1 MKKIIIKESDSNIKV
16 KKYLS
21 KLLPNCKIS
30 LLYKLIR
37 KKYFRLNDIYIKG
50 DEVLKVGDVISIFLA
65 DDTFDNFI
73 RKDVNNNND
82 LFKKSN
88 INIDLNEVKNR
99 IVYEDGNI
107 IIYNKMEGELSQKS
121 DKDSISI
128 NEKLNYYLQSI
139 AFNTSIYKPSVIN
152 RLDVN
157 TKGLIIFSK
166 TYIASNVLSKL
177 FKEHRIV
184 KNYFTFVNGV
194 INKDKDILYG
204 EYKKDTTNNKAY
216 IRLKNNIDVNKD
228 NIVITEYEV
237 LKRFSD
243 YTAVNINLITGKSHQ
258 IRSHFSSIDHPLICD
273 KKYMDE
279 NLYNIN
285 KDRFK
290 RKYQDL
296 ICYKIVLPYDE
307 ELNKL
312 GLSDKEFIINY
323 GDIDKY
329 EKI

>member
-1 MKKIIIKESDSNIKV
+1 MKRIIIKESDSNIKA

-21 KLLPNCKIS
+21 KLLPKCNTS

-50 DEVLKVGDVISIFLA
+50 DEVLKSGDVISIFLA
-65 DDTFDNFI
+65 DDTYANFI
-73 RKDVNNNND
+73 NKIDINNND
-82 LFKKSN
+82 LLNKK
-88 INIDLNEVKNR
+88 NIDLYEVKNR
-99 IVYEDGNI
+99 IIYEDENI
-107 IIYNKMEGELSQKS
+107 IIYNKIEGELSQKS

-139 AFNTSIYKPSVIN
+139 GFNTSIYKPSVIN

-177 FKEHRIV
+177 FKEHKII

-194 INKDKDILYG
+194 IKKDKDILYG
-204 EYKKDTTNNKAY
+204 EYKKDNNINKAF
-216 IRLKNNIDVNKD
+216 IRLINNINENKD

-258 IRSHFSSIDHPLICD
+258 IRAHFSSINHPLICD

-279 NLYNIN
+279 IMYHKN

-290 RKYQDL
+290 RNYQDL
-296 ICYKIVLPYDE
+296 ICYKIVLPYNED
-307 ELNKL
+307 LNKI
-312 GLSDKEFIINY
+312 GLSNKEFIINY